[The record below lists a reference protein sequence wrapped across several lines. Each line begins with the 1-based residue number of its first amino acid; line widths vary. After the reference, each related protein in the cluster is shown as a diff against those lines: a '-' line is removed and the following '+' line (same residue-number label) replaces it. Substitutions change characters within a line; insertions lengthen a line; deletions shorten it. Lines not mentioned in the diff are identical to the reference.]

1 MQLVKNTRGISAVIE
16 PRVANPEFLNTL
28 VGSSPDW
35 KKTIVKKKETDTT
48 EELLK
53 KPLLASK
60 KKVIP
65 ARSMSLRTLSKIRIT
80 LMALAREHKNLYF
93 LTLTFVN

>member
-1 MQLVKNTRGISAVIE
+1 MQLVKNTYGISTVID
-16 PRVANPEFLNTL
+16 PRVANPKLLNTL
-28 VGSSPDW
+28 GGSSLDR
-35 KKTIVKKKETDTT
+35 KKTVAKKKVTDTI

-60 KKVIP
+60 KKGIP
-65 ARSMSLRTLSKIRIT
+65 ARSMLPRTLSKIRIT